1 METPNISRAYPS
13 VTGARAHSCRPG
25 SFDSPTSRHH
35 AGCEY
40 RDSLTAPIGARHQE
54 SAKAPAAHLP
64 RRGKEKTVNQISG
77 RVMRAMKWRSQV
89 WIVALAASMLAACSS
104 TGSPAVH
111 GASGSPA
118 APTSTT
124 AKQAAAHGVEAA
136 ITDIPWSQV
145 GP

>member
-1 METPNISRAYPS
+1 
-13 VTGARAHSCRPG
+13 
-25 SFDSPTSRHH
+25 
-35 AGCEY
+35 
-40 RDSLTAPIGARHQE
+40 
-54 SAKAPAAHLP
+54 
-64 RRGKEKTVNQISG
+64 VNQISG

-124 AKQAAAHGVEAA
+124 AKQAAAHGESLLDYNPASSTSTVLL
-136 ITDIPWSQV
+136 
-145 GP
+145 GPTVNGGGVIGAVPYSGRE